1 MILENVTVQVYS
13 MRPKD
18 GDEYPT
24 TVRIKTKSAKGY
36 TTDIMASMR
45 FHKREKK
52 GYSFKA
58 KSVTLSLYKA
68 KHGKL
73 KGKMMKSVDSIVE

>member
-1 MILENVTVQVYS
+1 

-24 TVRIKTKSAKGY
+24 TVRIKTKSALGY
-36 TTDIMASMR
+36 TTDVMASMR
-45 FHKREKK
+45 FHKRQRK

-58 KSVTLSLYKA
+58 KQVVLSVYKA

-73 KGKMMKSVDSIVE
+73 KGQMMKGVDSIVE